1 MWGKIMIFN
10 AMQPMETCWLT
21 GVYSEACDCFFCLH
35 KYDCP
40 DYDPS
45 DEYDED
51 DYDEYDE
58 Y

>member
-1 MWGKIMIFN
+1 MIFN
-10 AMQPMETCWLT
+10 AMQPMENCWKT
-21 GVYSEACDCFFCLH
+21 GEYTDDCDCFFCPY

-51 DYDEYDE
+51 DYDEFDE